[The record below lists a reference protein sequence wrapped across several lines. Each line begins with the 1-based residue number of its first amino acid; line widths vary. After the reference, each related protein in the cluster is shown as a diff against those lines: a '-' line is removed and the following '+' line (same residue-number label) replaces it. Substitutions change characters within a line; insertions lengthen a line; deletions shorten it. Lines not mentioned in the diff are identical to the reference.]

1 MTEVARPSDTS
12 LRDKAARKLVQVAL
26 GKATGLGL
34 ALRLHRLE
42 LGLSIRGV
50 SRATGVSDA
59 SICPEARANRRLV
72 LELRDEISENSGY
85 RTESQDWS
93 RAYELIESLLEVMP

>member
-1 MTEVARPSDTS
+1 MTDV
-12 LRDKAARKLVQVAL
+12 
-26 GKATGLGL
+26 
-34 ALRLHRLE
+34 
-42 LGLSIRGV
+42 IRTAEEKTV
-50 SRATGVSDA
+50 VRS
-59 SICPEARANRRLV
+59 PEARANRRLV